1 MSMRHLDPI
10 HAIDFYKS
18 GHIYQFPDGTELAFS
33 NGTPRSNKLFNSHL
47 PKQGVVVW
55 GMQGFLTWF
64 HELFDEAFFKRP
76 KDKVLKKYARR
87 MNKVL
92 GKGRVTV
99 DHIEAL
105 HNLGYLPIEVRALPE
120 GTMCP
125 YGIPMYVVYNT
136 LPEFYWLTNYLE
148 TVFSSEIWKPMTNAT
163 IALHYKALMVKAAIA
178 TGVPLDHWFLDYQ
191 GHDFSFR
198 GMSGWHDAAASGSGP
213 LLFFK
218 GTDTN
223 PALDFVEE
231 YYGAAIDEDYVV
243 AGSVAATEH
252 AVMCMGTKDGEF
264 ETFRRLVQDVYP
276 DGIISIVSDAWDYW
290 QVIDDYLPRLKDI
303 IMARPG
309 KVVIRPDSGDP
320 VHIVA
325 GYRIEWFK
333 DRATLDIS
341 GVASGTE
348 VIYLEETNTYH
359 LITGEGTINSMMADD
374 SNIISRSEAVGSVH
388 RLWEIFGG
396 DATDAGFA
404 VLDEHIGLIY
414 GDSITLSR
422 AEDILGRLKD
432 KGYASINVVF
442 GIGSYTYQ
450 MNTRDS
456 TGFAVKATAGKV
468 NGEYREIFKE
478 PKTDKGG
485 TKKSA
490 RGFVKVIKDDQGKLV
505 LVDRITFEQVQ
516 DADNQHQVIYRDGVF
531 YNTQTLESARAL
543 AAPLVMELVA
553 QI

>member
-1 MSMRHLDPI
+1 MSLRHLDPI

-18 GHIYQFPDGTELAFS
+18 GHIYQFPDGTEMTFS
-33 NGTPRSNKLFNSHL
+33 NGTPRSNKLFKSHL
-47 PKQGVVVW
+47 PKKGVVVW

-64 HELFDEAFFKRP
+64 HELFDEAFFERP

-92 GKGRVTV
+92 GKGRVGIE
-99 DHIEAL
+99 HIAAL
-105 HNLGYLPIEVRALPE
+105 HDLGYLPIEVRALPE
-120 GTMCP
+120 GTLCP
-125 YGIPMYVVYNT
+125 YGVPMYTVYNT
-136 LPEFYWLTNYLE
+136 LSEFFWLTNYLE

-178 TGVPLDHWFLDYQ
+178 TGVPADHPMLDYQ

-198 GMSGWHDAAASGSGP
+198 GMSGWHDAASSGSGH
-213 LLFFK
+213 LVFFK

-223 PALDFVEE
+223 PAIDFVEE
-231 YYGAAIDEDYVV
+231 YYGVDEDYDV

-252 AVMCMGTKDGEF
+252 AVMCMGTKDGEY

-276 DGIISIVSDAWDYW
+276 DGIVSIVSDAWDFW

-320 VHIVA
+320 VHIVS
-325 GYRIEWFK
+325 GYRIEWFY
-333 DRATLDIS
+333 DRASLDS
-341 GVASGTE
+341 NSVSTGTE
-348 VIYLEETNTYH
+348 VIHLGESDTYH
-359 LITGEGTINSMMADD
+359 LITGEGSINSMMGDPA
-374 SNIISRSEAVGSVH
+374 NIISRSEARGAVH
-388 RLWEIFGG
+388 RLFEIFGG
-396 DATDAGFA
+396 GLTESGYIL
-404 VLDEHIGLIY
+404 LDDHIGLIY
-414 GDSITLSR
+414 GDSITLER
-422 AEDILGRLKD
+422 ADEIFKRLKEN
-432 KGYASINVVF
+432 GYASLNCVM

-456 TGFAVKATAGKV
+456 TGTAVKATAGKV

-478 PKTDKGG
+478 PKTDVGG

-490 RGFVKVIKDDQGKLV
+490 RGFLKVIKGEDGKLV
-505 LVDRITFEQVQ
+505 LVDRITFDQVS
-516 DADNQHQVIYRDGVF
+516 DEDNQHQLIYRNGDF
-531 YNTQTLESARAL
+531 YNTQTLEGARAL
-543 AAPLVMELVA
+543 AAPLVLELA
-553 QI
+553 GEI

>member
-1 MSMRHLDPI
+1 MIMRHLDPI

-18 GHIYQFPDGTELAFS
+18 GHIYQFPDGTELTFS
-33 NGTPRSNKLFNSHL
+33 NGTPRSNKLFKSHL
-47 PKQGVVVW
+47 PKKGVVVW

-64 HELFDEAFFKRP
+64 DELFTEAFFKQP
-76 KDKVLKKYARR
+76 KEKVLKKYARR

-92 GKGRVTV
+92 GPGRVGTE
-99 DHIEAL
+99 HIAAL
-105 HNLGYLPIEVRALPE
+105 HDLGYLPIEVRALPE

-125 YGIPMYVVYNT
+125 YGVPMYVVYNT
-136 LPEFYWLTNYLE
+136 IEEFFWLTNYLE

-178 TGVPLDHWFLDYQ
+178 TGVAADHPLLDYQ

-198 GMSGWHDAAASGSGP
+198 GMSGWHDAASSGSGH
-213 LLFFK
+213 LVFFK

-223 PALDFVEE
+223 PAIDFVEE
-231 YYGAAIDEDYVV
+231 YYGVDEDYDV

-252 AVMCMGTKDGEF
+252 AVMCMGTKEGEF

-276 DGIISIVSDAWDYW
+276 DGIVSIVSDAWDFW

-325 GYRIEWFK
+325 GYHIETFD
-333 DRATLDIS
+333 DRAHMALV

-348 VIYLEETNTYH
+348 VVHFQSTNTYH
-359 LITGEGTINSMMADD
+359 LITGEGTINAMVNDPA
-374 SNIISRSEAVGSVH
+374 NQISRSEAVGAIH

-396 DATDAGFA
+396 TRTETGYTL
-404 VLDEHIGLIY
+404 LDEHIGLIY
-414 GDSITLSR
+414 GDSITLER
-422 AEDILGRLKD
+422 ADNIFQRLKI
-432 KGYASINVVF
+432 KGYASINVVM

-456 TGFAVKATAGKV
+456 TGTAVKATAGKV
-468 NGEYREIFKE
+468 KGEYREVFKE
-478 PKTDKGG
+478 PKTDVGG

-490 RGFVKVIKDDQGKLV
+490 RGFLKVIKDNQGKLV
-505 LVDRITFEQVQ
+505 LVDGITFDQV
-516 DADNQHQVIYRDGVF
+516 DTPDNQHKVVYRNGNF
-531 YNTQTLESARAL
+531 YNLQTLEGARSL
-543 AAPLVMELVA
+543 AAPLVLELA
-553 QI
+553 NEI

>member
-18 GHIYQFPDGTELAFS
+18 GHIYQFPEGSELVFS

-47 PKQGVVVW
+47 PKNGVVVW
-55 GMQGFLTWF
+55 GIQGFMTWF
-64 HELFDEAFFKRP
+64 HELFDEAFFQRP
-76 KDKVLKKYARR
+76 KAKVLKKYARR

-92 GKGRVTV
+92 GPGRVGTE
-99 DHIEAL
+99 HIEAL
-105 HNLGYLPIEVRALPE
+105 HDLGYLPIEVRALPE

-125 YGIPMYVVYNT
+125 YGVPVYVMFNT

-163 IALHYKALMVKAAIA
+163 IALHYKALMVKAALA
-178 TGVPLDHWFLDYQ
+178 TGVSPDHWFIDYQ

-198 GMSGWHDAAASGSGP
+198 GMSGWHDAASSGSGH
-213 LLFFK
+213 LVFFK

-231 YYGAAIDEDYVV
+231 YYGADIDEDYVV

-276 DGIISIVSDAWDYW
+276 DGIVSIVSDAWDYW

-303 IMARPG
+303 IMARNG

-320 VHIVA
+320 VHIVG
-325 GYRIEWFK
+325 GYRIEGFK
-333 DRATLDIS
+333 DRATLNIS
-341 GVASGTE
+341 GVSSSTE
-348 VIYLEETNTYH
+348 VIHIEETNTYH
-359 LITGEGTINSMMADD
+359 LITGEGTINSLMADD
-374 SNIISRSEAVGSVH
+374 RNIISRSEAVGSIQ

-396 DATDAGFA
+396 TQTETGHFL
-404 VLDEHIGLIY
+404 LDEHIGLIY
-414 GDSITLSR
+414 GDSITLAREDQIFSR
-422 AEDILGRLKD
+422 LAGRNF
-432 KGYASINVVF
+432 ASINVVF

-456 TGFAVKATAGKV
+456 TGTAVKATAGKV
-468 NGEYREIFKE
+468 NGEFREIFKE

-490 RGFVKVIKDDQGKLV
+490 RGFLKVIKDSQGKLV
-505 LVDRITFEQVQ
+505 LVDGITFDQVQ
-516 DADNQHQVIYRDGVF
+516 DADNQHQLVYRDGKF
-531 YNTQTLESARAL
+531 FNTQTLEDARVR
-543 AAPLVMELVA
+543 AAPLVVELA
-553 QI
+553 SQI